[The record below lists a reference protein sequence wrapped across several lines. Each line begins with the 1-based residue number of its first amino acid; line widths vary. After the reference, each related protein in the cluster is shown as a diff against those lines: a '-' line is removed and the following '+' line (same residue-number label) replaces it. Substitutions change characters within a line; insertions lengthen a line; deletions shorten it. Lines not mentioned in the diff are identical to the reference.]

1 MKLLDMMT
9 EQSGAAAYVGY
20 GSSLDPDMRYLTRFS
35 CTDPVVY
42 LKRRGEQG
50 QIVVSQ
56 MEYGRAMQESAFLP
70 VTRSEAGLLEILKEE
85 PDHWK
90 AMATMISRLAG
101 GNLLVSPT
109 FPAGLYAPLSSLCTV
124 VVDDQTVER
133 MRAVKSEEEI
143 ACIRMVQQ
151 ATEASMKTARRMIRR
166 AKVKKG
172 VLQRGGEPLTAEL
185 VRQAIHTALQKYG
198 CTGAE
203 TIVSCGPDS
212 ALPHHAGAGPLL
224 AGEPIV
230 IDIFPKSDTTGY
242 YADMTRTYVKGEAD
256 PAIMEMYTAVRDA
269 KAAGLG
275 AIRAGAEGAAVHR
288 VAVDLFAE
296 RGYATGTTGFT
307 HNLGHGV
314 GLAVHE
320 LPTLGP
326 SGGPLGAGEVVTVEP
341 GLYFPGI
348 GGVRLEDLCVVRP
361 DCAENLT
368 RCKEEMIL

>member
-1 MKLLDMMT
+1 MTLLDLMT

-56 MEYGRAMQESAFLP
+56 MEYGRAGQESAFLP

-85 PDHWK
+85 PDRWK
-90 AMATMISRLAG
+90 ATATMISRLAVG
-101 GNLLVSPT
+101 DVVVSPT
-109 FPAGLYAPLSSLCTV
+109 FPAGLYAPLAGLCRV
-124 VVDDQTVER
+124 VIDDQTVER
-133 MRAVKSEEEI
+133 MRAVKNEEEI
-143 ACIRMVQQ
+143 AWIRTVQQ
-151 ATEASMKTARRMIRR
+151 ATEASMKTARKMIRQT
-166 AKVKKG
+166 KVKKG
-172 VLQRGGEPLTAEL
+172 VLQRDGRPLTSEL
-185 VRQAIHTALQKYG
+185 VKQAIHTTLLKHG

-212 ALPHHAGAGPLL
+212 ALPHHTGAGPLL
-224 AGEPIV
+224 EGEPIV
-230 IDIFPKSDTTGY
+230 IDIFPKSETTGY
-242 YADMTRTYVKGEAD
+242 YADMTRTYVKGEAE
-256 PAIMEMYTAVRDA
+256 PAIREMYAAVRDA
-269 KAAGLG
+269 KAAALT
-275 AIRAGAEGAAVHR
+275 AIRAGVSGAAVHQI
-288 VAVDLFAE
+288 AVDLFAE
-296 RGYATGTTGFT
+296 RGYGTGSTGFT

-326 SGGPLGAGEVVTVEP
+326 SGGPLGAGEVVTIEP

-348 GGVRLEDLCVVRP
+348 GGIRLEDLCVVRQ

-368 RCKEEMIL
+368 HGKEEMIL

>member
-203 TIVSCGPDS
+203 IG
-212 ALPHHAGAGPLL
+212 
-224 AGEPIV
+224 
-230 IDIFPKSDTTGY
+230 
-242 YADMTRTYVKGEAD
+242 
-256 PAIMEMYTAVRDA
+256 
-269 KAAGLG
+269 
-275 AIRAGAEGAAVHR
+275 RAHV
-288 VAVDLFAE
+288 
-296 RGYATGTTGFT
+296 
-307 HNLGHGV
+307 
-314 GLAVHE
+314 
-320 LPTLGP
+320 
-326 SGGPLGAGEVVTVEP
+326 
-341 GLYFPGI
+341 
-348 GGVRLEDLCVVRP
+348 
-361 DCAENLT
+361 
-368 RCKEEMIL
+368 

>member
-1 MKLLDMMT
+1 MTLLDLMT

-42 LKRRGEQG
+42 LKRAGELG

-56 MEYGRAMQESAFLP
+56 MEYGRAVQESAFLP
-70 VTRSEAGLLEILKEE
+70 ITRAEAGLLEILKDQ
-85 PDHWK
+85 PDRWK
-90 AMATMISRLAG
+90 ATATMISRLAG
-101 GNLLVSPT
+101 GDLLVSPNL
-109 FPAGLYAPLSSLCTV
+109 PAGLYAPLAGLCRV
-124 VVDDQTVER
+124 VIDDQTVER
-133 MRAVKSEEEI
+133 MRAIKTEEEI
-143 ACIRMVQQ
+143 AAIRTVQQ
-151 ATEASMKTARRMIRR
+151 ATEASMKSARQLIHR

-172 VLQRGGEPLTAEL
+172 VLQRHGEPLTAEQ
-185 VRQAIHTALQKYG
+185 VKQAIHTTLLEHG
-198 CTGAE
+198 CAGAE

-212 ALPHHAGAGPLL
+212 AQPHHTGAGPLL

-230 IDIFPKSDTTGY
+230 IDIFPRSDLTGY

-256 PAIMEMYTAVRDA
+256 PEVGEMYAAVKDA
-269 KAAGLG
+269 KAAALKEISAGVG
-275 AIRAGAEGAAVHR
+275 GDAIHQI
-288 VAVDLFAE
+288 AVDLFAE

-348 GGVRLEDLCVVRP
+348 GGVRLEDLCVVRS
-361 DCAENLT
+361 DHAENLT
-368 RCKEEMIL
+368 HCKEEMIL

>member
-1 MKLLDMMT
+1 MTLLDLMT

-20 GSSLDPDMRYLTRFS
+20 GSSLDPDMRYLTRFA

-42 LKRRGEQG
+42 LKKSGEQG
-50 QIVVSQ
+50 QIVISQ
-56 MEYGRAMQESAFLP
+56 MEYGRAVQESAFLP
-70 VTRSEAGLLEILKEE
+70 VTRAEAGLLEILKEE
-85 PDHWK
+85 PDRWK
-90 AMATMISRLAG
+90 ATATMISRLAG
-101 GNLLVSPT
+101 GDLLVSPT
-109 FPAGLYAPLSSLCTV
+109 FPAGLYAPLASLCRV
-124 VVDDQTVER
+124 VIDDQTVER
-133 MRAVKSEEEI
+133 MRAVKTEEEI
-143 ACIRMVQQ
+143 AAIRTVQQ
-151 ATEASMKTARRMIRR
+151 ATETSMKTARQLIHR

-172 VLQRGGEPLTAEL
+172 VLQRHGEPLTAEQ
-185 VRQAIHTALQKYG
+185 VKQAIHTTLLKHG

-212 ALPHHAGAGPLL
+212 ALPHHTGAGPLA

-230 IDIFPKSDTTGY
+230 IDIFPRSEATGY

-256 PAIMEMYTAVRDA
+256 PAVREMYAAVKDA
-269 KAAGLG
+269 KAAALKE
-275 AIRAGAEGAAVHR
+275 IRAGAGGDAVHQI
-288 VAVDLFAE
+288 AVDLFAE
-296 RGYATGTTGFT
+296 RGYGTGATGFT

-326 SGGPLGAGEVVTVEP
+326 SGGPLAAGAVVTVEP

-361 DCAENLT
+361 DTAENLT
-368 RCKEEMIL
+368 HCKEEMIL